1 MVHRRPRWQRRRPPA
16 PKRDLGNGALI
27 ARINEISQL
36 ARAAWF
42 SQLAYFVFVGITLLG
57 VRDADFFIPERRTAL
72 PLVGVEIPT
81 ASFFWTAPV
90 LGAALYTYLHLF
102 LIKLWDAH
110 GAARTSDADPTHHWL
125 VNDFVLIRQGDPTA
139 RARPL
144 SWLTGLVTVLLVWL
158 AGPVVLAYAWLRSMP
173 AHNEAMTLL
182 IALCLGITLHVGRTS
197 WSHADALIRARPIRR
212 RRAATIP
219 GAALLAGLSWFTT
232 EGTLD
237 NYVRTLNA
245 PPDKVTGLGSAAHWT
260 LSHALSAAGVIPVEE
275 DRLGR
280 NWSRAAAEQD
290 KAWWSGT
297 PFPALLVGAD
307 LRNVDFVDIPD
318 GWRDPETARKAY
330 RVTWCKDHG
339 LAPEVCGQA
348 DPSQDDAPILAH
360 RRDLWCQDQLPPA
373 VADDPRALAD
383 RCRDRFARLDSE
395 FTSDW
400 TTERRAVLATLTR
413 RDFLGH
419 DFRKADL
426 RGARL
431 EGANLTSA
439 RLEEAALQEA
449 RLEGAV
455 LWEAGLE
462 GADLWEAGLE
472 GAVLAGARLEG
483 AGLDGT
489 RLEGA
494 NLVLAGLEGANL
506 WEARLA
512 GADLSWVR
520 LSASTVFRPATLR
533 GAGLK
538 AVDLSILTDLPPDF
552 TARLGEAYGDGSVT
566 LPSGLRPGEGPLAH
580 WTPENLDYFDQFIPE
595 WRAFQRKIGNTPS
608 SR

>member
-16 PKRDLGNGALI
+16 PKRDPGNGALI

-144 SWLTGLVTVLLVWL
+144 SWLTGFVTVLLVWL

-212 RRAATIP
+212 HRAATIA

-237 NYVRTLNA
+237 NYTRTLNY

-260 LSHALSAAGVIPVEE
+260 LSHALTAAGVIPVEE

-280 NWSRAAAEQD
+280 NWSRAAAAQD

-307 LRNVDFVDIPD
+307 LRNVDFVDISD

-339 LAPEVCGQA
+339 LAPDVCGQA

-360 RRDLWCQDQLPPA
+360 RRKLWCQDHLPPA
-373 VADDPRALAD
+373 AADDNRALAD
-383 RCRDRFARLDSE
+383 RCTDWFAQLDSE

-400 TTERRAVLATLTR
+400 TTERSAVLATLTR

-419 DFRKADL
+419 DFREAELSGARLEGADL
-426 RGARL
+426 SGARLEGAELSWARLEGAVLLAARLEGAVLLSARL
-431 EGANLTSA
+431 EGANLIG
-439 RLEEAALQEA
+439 A

-455 LWEAGLE
+455 LLAAGLE
-462 GADLWEAGLE
+462 GADLSWARLE
-472 GAVLAGARLEG
+472 GANLIGARLEG
-483 AGLDGT
+483 A
-489 RLEGA
+489 
-494 NLVLAGLEGANL
+494 VLLAAG
-506 WEARLA
+506 
-512 GADLSWVR
+512 
-520 LSASTVFRPATLR
+520 LSASTAFSPATLR

-538 AVDLSILTDLPPDF
+538 AVDFTILTDLPPDF
-552 TARLGEAYGDGSVT
+552 AALIAEAYGDGSVT
-566 LPSGLRPGEGPLAH
+566 LPSGLRAGEGPLAH
-580 WTPENLDYFDQFIPE
+580 WSPEDLDWEAFDDG
-595 WRAFQRKIGNTPS
+595 WRAFQRKIGYTPS
-608 SR
+608 GR